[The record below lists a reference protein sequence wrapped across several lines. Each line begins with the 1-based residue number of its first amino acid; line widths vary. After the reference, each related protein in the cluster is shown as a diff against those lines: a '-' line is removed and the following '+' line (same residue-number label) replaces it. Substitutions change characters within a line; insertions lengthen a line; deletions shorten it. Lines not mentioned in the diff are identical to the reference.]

1 MNKENNKGKK
11 ISSKLENKAKK
22 DLNDSQIQG
31 QKNNKISRFSYKINF
46 NKFTKIIALLLILT
60 IIVVGYF
67 SYVRY
72 KIIIK
77 RIENEVTI
85 SANQV
90 ENVFVD
96 YANISEMLLM
106 HINHQMINNP
116 ESFRINSKIAQILTT
131 FNQDTK
137 SINSLGNNFISGAM
151 FYWIDVNK
159 NLIASSSGLVS
170 KVINLSSR
178 DYLEKTQ
185 KNPNRLQIG
194 SPVIGALSGQ
204 SIIPMALGVNNLEGN
219 FSGSIVLSLKL
230 ENFMHKFRNLKE
242 RNIEFAIIDENNKII
257 MSSSEEFFRKNREYY
272 NGNNA
277 LENKASQ
284 NLSDNILDNIEKH
297 YIENYGKIIHSF
309 SLFNLNGHVI
319 YIKEIENQPYKI
331 ITAIRSK
338 NAYKIVSGEMLPTF
352 IELSLIVI
360 FLIMVKIIY
369 SVLIFKNRK

>member
-11 ISSKLENKAKK
+11 ISSKLDNKAKK
-22 DLNDSQIQG
+22 YFNESQIQG

-77 RIENEVTI
+77 RIENEVSI

-170 KVINLSSR
+170 RVINLSSR

-242 RNIEFAIIDENNKII
+242 RNIEFAITDENNKII

-277 LENKASQ
+277 IENKASQ

-309 SLFNLNGHVI
+309 SLLNLNGHVI

-338 NAYKIVSGEMLPTF
+338 NAYKIVSSEMLPTF

-369 SVLIFKNRK
+369 SILIFKNRK

>member
-22 DLNDSQIQG
+22 DLNESQIQG
-31 QKNNKISRFSYKINF
+31 QKNNKIPRFSYKINF

-277 LENKASQ
+277 SENKASQ

-338 NAYKIVSGEMLPTF
+338 NAYKIVSSEMLPTF

-369 SVLIFKNRK
+369 SILIFKNRK

>member
-277 LENKASQ
+277 SENKASQ

-369 SVLIFKNRK
+369 SILIFKNRR

>member
-22 DLNDSQIQG
+22 DLNESQIQG
-31 QKNNKISRFSYKINF
+31 QKNNKIPRFSYKINF

-170 KVINLSSR
+170 RAINLSSR

-360 FLIMVKIIY
+360 FLIMIKIIY
-369 SVLIFKNRK
+369 SILIFKNRK

>member
-11 ISSKLENKAKK
+11 ISSKLDNKAKK
-22 DLNDSQIQG
+22 DLNESQIQG

-170 KVINLSSR
+170 RVINLSSR

-242 RNIEFAIIDENNKII
+242 RNIEFAITDENNKII

-277 LENKASQ
+277 IENKASQ

-309 SLFNLNGHVI
+309 SLLNLNGHVI

-338 NAYKIVSGEMLPTF
+338 NAYKIVSSEMLPTF

-369 SVLIFKNRK
+369 SILIFKNRK

>member
-22 DLNDSQIQG
+22 DLNESQIQG

-60 IIVVGYF
+60 LIVVGYF

-277 LENKASQ
+277 SENKASQ

>member
-22 DLNDSQIQG
+22 DLNESQIQG
-31 QKNNKISRFSYKINF
+31 QKNNKIPRFSYKINF

-170 KVINLSSR
+170 RAINLSSR

-338 NAYKIVSGEMLPTF
+338 NAYKIVSSEMLPTF

-369 SVLIFKNRK
+369 SILIFKNRK

>member
-22 DLNDSQIQG
+22 DLNESQIQG

-170 KVINLSSR
+170 RVINLSSR

-194 SPVIGALSGQ
+194 SPVIGAMSGQ

-272 NGNNA
+272 NGNNV

-338 NAYKIVSGEMLPTF
+338 NAYKIVSSEMLPTF

>member
-22 DLNDSQIQG
+22 DLNESQIQG

-170 KVINLSSR
+170 RVINLSSR

-277 LENKASQ
+277 SENTASQ

>member
-1 MNKENNKGKK
+1 MNKENNKVKK
-11 ISSKLENKAKK
+11 ISSKLDNKAKK
-22 DLNDSQIQG
+22 DLNESQIQG

-77 RIENEVTI
+77 RIENEVSI

-170 KVINLSSR
+170 RVINLSSR

-242 RNIEFAIIDENNKII
+242 RNIEFAITDENNKII

-277 LENKASQ
+277 IENKASQ

-309 SLFNLNGHVI
+309 SLLNLNGHVI

-338 NAYKIVSGEMLPTF
+338 NAYKIVSSEMLPTF

-369 SVLIFKNRK
+369 SILIFKNRK

>member
-22 DLNDSQIQG
+22 DLNESQIQG
-31 QKNNKISRFSYKINF
+31 QKNNKIPRFSYKINF

-338 NAYKIVSGEMLPTF
+338 NAYKIVSSEMLPTF

-369 SVLIFKNRK
+369 SILIFKNRK

>member
-22 DLNDSQIQG
+22 DLNESQIQG

-60 IIVVGYF
+60 LIVVGYF

-170 KVINLSSR
+170 RVINLSSR

-338 NAYKIVSGEMLPTF
+338 NAYKIVSAEMLPTF

>member
-11 ISSKLENKAKK
+11 ISSKLDNKAKK
-22 DLNDSQIQG
+22 DLNESQIQG

-77 RIENEVTI
+77 RIENEVSI

-170 KVINLSSR
+170 RVINLSSR

-204 SIIPMALGVNNLEGN
+204 SIIPMALGVNNPEGN

-242 RNIEFAIIDENNKII
+242 RNIEFAITDENNKII

-277 LENKASQ
+277 IENKASQ

-297 YIENYGKIIHSF
+297 YFENYGKIIHSF

-338 NAYKIVSGEMLPTF
+338 NAYKIVSSEMLPTF

-369 SVLIFKNRK
+369 SILIFKNRK